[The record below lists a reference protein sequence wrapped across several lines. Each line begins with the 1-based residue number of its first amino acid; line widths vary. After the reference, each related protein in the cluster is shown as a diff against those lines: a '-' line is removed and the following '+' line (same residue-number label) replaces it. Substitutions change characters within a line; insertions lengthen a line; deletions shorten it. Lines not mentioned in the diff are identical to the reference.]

1 MLNAWAE
8 AAPNRSI
15 LRVSPEEWRSDLLL
29 SKEKSSGVNAKAS
42 ARLIARQIVGDFGMM
57 EQHSGKFKTDV
68 AEAVVMGLYVARKL
82 GWITREPAVRRYT
95 NGVIIVPKQV
105 Q

>member
-1 MLNAWAE
+1 
-8 AAPNRSI
+8 
-15 LRVSPEEWRSDLLL
+15 
-29 SKEKSSGVNAKAS
+29 
-42 ARLIARQIVGDFGMM
+42 MM

-95 NGVIIVPKQV
+95 NGAIMVPKQV